1 MFMSMRIPLVAA
13 IVALAVPATAFA
25 QTTPSQRG
33 STVSQVVNQVT
44 PEIVKSFAPTGK
56 LRAAINQGN
65 SVLVQK
71 QADGSE
77 PKGVTI
83 MLAKELGK
91 RLGVPVELV
100 LFNAAGDVFA
110 ALKEGRWDIA
120 FLAIEPVR
128 AAEIDFTPPY
138 VIIEG
143 AYMVAKDS
151 PLQTPADVDK
161 KGIRIA
167 VGKGSAYD
175 LYLTRTLKHAK
186 LLRTEGGCCK
196 NVDLFRAEKLDAVA
210 GVRQP
215 LAAYAKQHADVRVM
229 EKPFQQIRQAMGTP
243 KGRTA
248 AAAYLRT
255 FIEEMKANGFVAD
268 ALKRSNQPDAQV
280 APAGG

>member
-1 MFMSMRIPLVAA
+1 MRSLLVAA
-13 IVALAVPATAFA
+13 TIVLAASAAFA
-25 QTTPSQRG
+25 QSTSPEKGTPV
-33 STVSQVVNQVT
+33 STVT
-44 PEIVKSFAPTGK
+44 PEIVKAFAPTGK

-77 PKGVTI
+77 PKGITI

-91 RLGVPVELV
+91 RLDVPVELV
-100 LFNAAGDVFA
+100 LFNAAGEVFA
-110 ALKEGRWDIA
+110 ALKEGKWDIS

-128 AAEIDFTPPY
+128 AAEIDFTAPY

-161 KGIRIA
+161 NGIRIA

-175 LYLTRTLKHAK
+175 LYLTRTIKNAEIV
-186 LLRTEGGCCK
+186 RASTGGGRASI
-196 NVDLFRAEKLDAVA
+196 DLFLNDKLEVAA

-215 LAAYAKQHADVRVM
+215 IAEYAKTNPNVRVM
-229 EKPFQQIRQAMGTP
+229 PQRFMAIEQAMGMP
-243 KGRTA
+243 KGRA
-248 AAAYLRT
+248 AAVPYLKS
-255 FIEEMKANGFVAD
+255 FVEEMKASGFAAN
-268 ALKRSNQPDAQV
+268 ALKVTNQPDAQV
-280 APAGG
+280 APPAN